1 MKHLSGRK
9 HGKAM
14 QAFLLA
20 VTALLWIVTA
30 AFCFTSVFGWFVESE
45 GKIGSNSVNI
55 KFKDRFSSAE
65 YTVYAYDLNRNR
77 AVTEYISDDGTE
89 GDSISVAA
97 IEFQPYDRT
106 FMQDNVYTPV
116 FVRIKL
122 PADELSPSGTV
133 RMIINRNPTPQ
144 IVVGGAMETLEDD
157 SVAESLASRCSGI
170 MRFSLGINKTLAE
183 VSTINGAE
191 DKTALYEAVAEFNSG
206 ASAPPSAT
214 FVTKTVIDGRT
225 VYVKS
230 ENIILTASYTP
241 SDRNG
246 DYIILYLYIRYDE
259 DLIDDYISGIQDV
272 GQTGLGGDVMINDLV
287 GIVTVIE

>member
-1 MKHLSGRK
+1 MKNLSGKK
-9 HGKAM
+9 HVTVT
-14 QAFLLA
+14 QAALLA
-20 VTALLWIVTA
+20 ATALLWIVTA
-30 AFCFTSVFGWFVESE
+30 ALCFTSVFGWFVSGE

-55 KFKDRFSSAE
+55 KFKDRFSVAE

-77 AVTEYISDDGTE
+77 AVTEYILEDGTE

-133 RMIINRNPTPQ
+133 RMVINRNPTSQ
-144 IVVGGAMETLEDD
+144 TIVNGSVEMLEDD
-157 SVAESLASRCSGI
+157 SLSESLAPRCSGI

-183 VSTINGAE
+183 VSTVNGTE
-191 DKTALYEAVAEFNSG
+191 DKTALYEAVAEFYG
-206 ASAPPSAT
+206 GTFAPPYAT
-214 FVTKTVIDGRT
+214 FVTKTVMGGKT

-230 ENIILTASYTP
+230 ESIVLTASYTP

-246 DYIILYLYIRYDE
+246 NHIILYLYIKYDE
-259 DLIDDYISGIQDV
+259 DLIGDYLSGIHDV
-272 GQTGLGGDVMINDLV
+272 GQAGLGGDLMINDLV